1 MLGSWKVVQR
11 GSIAA
16 TAAGLACLVSCGGRQ
31 FASGESGGAGGSGA
45 GQPSAGSRTGGSSSG
60 GKGSAGDE
68 ADGGAPT
75 PGGSAGSGGVVS
87 SGCDCPPG
95 NYCRDGSS
103 DCFECAELSRLRFHP
118 PERLDTLSSANRAS
132 RFPRVGETSTD
143 LLYGVEGLG
152 MRYTTDAST
161 SAGNL
166 VMASQPQD
174 SGPLLLAEQVTSL
187 PAAQMAF
194 NFAFDRLVEPTKR
207 RMFFGVW
214 QGGLTTAGL
223 APGPYNGQGNS
234 DYSIAIATNPTA
246 DGVAR
251 AYWMTDRD
259 RDPMLGLIL
268 MTSLLSATPNGA
280 PVKLEVGAKDCPPD
294 ESDLTPWVTS
304 DGKTLL
310 FSNTR
315 VDGTCTITHQGKDL
329 YTALLQPTT
338 GQPTAPAVPI
348 FDVNSPGNDVDPSF
362 SADFCDL
369 YFSSDRDGSYALY
382 RAHRR

>member
-11 GSIAA
+11 GFIAA
-16 TAAGLACLVSCGGRQ
+16 TAAGLACLVSCGGQ
-31 FASGESGGAGGSGA
+31 EFSSSESGGSGGSGA
-45 GQPSAGSRTGGSSSG
+45 GQSNAGNKTGGSSSG
-60 GKGSAGDE
+60 GNGSAGDE
-68 ADGGAPT
+68 ADGGAPA

-87 SGCDCPPG
+87 SGCDCPAG
-95 NYCRDGSS
+95 NYCREGST
-103 DCFECAELSRLRFHP
+103 DCFDCAELSRLRFGA
-118 PERLDTLSSANRAS
+118 PERLDTVSGGNQAS
-132 RFPRVGETSTD
+132 RFPRVGQTSTD

-152 MRYTTDAST
+152 MRYTTDSST

-166 VMASQPQD
+166 VMMSQPQD

-187 PAAQMAF
+187 PAAQMPF
-194 NFAFDRLVEPTKR
+194 NFTFDRLVEPTKR
-207 RMFFGVW
+207 RLFFGVW
-214 QGGLTTAGL
+214 QGGLTTSGV
-223 APGPYNGQGNS
+223 APAPYNGQGDN

-259 RDPMLGLIL
+259 AGLGLIL
-268 MTSLLSATPNGA
+268 TTALLSATPNGA
-280 PVKLEVGAKDCPPD
+280 PVALDVGSANCAPD
-294 ESDLTPWVTS
+294 KSDLTPWVTP

-315 VDGTCTITHQGKDL
+315 VDGNCTTTNQGKDL

-338 GQPTAPAVPI
+338 GQPTAAAVPVA
-348 FDVNSPGNDVDPSF
+348 DVNSPGNDVDPSF
-362 SADFCDL
+362 STDFCDL

-382 RAHRR
+382 RAPRR

>member
-11 GSIAA
+11 GLIAA
-16 TAAGLACLVSCGGRQ
+16 TAAGLACLVSCGGQ
-31 FASGESGGAGGSGA
+31 EFSSGESGGTGGSGA
-45 GQPSAGSRTGGSSSG
+45 GQPSAGSKTGGSSSG
-60 GKGSAGDE
+60 GNGSAGDE
-68 ADGGAPT
+68 ADGGAPA

-87 SGCDCPPG
+87 SVCDCPAG

-103 DCFECAELSRLRFHP
+103 DCFECAELSRLRFHT
-118 PERLDTLSSANRAS
+118 PERLDTLSSANLAS
-132 RFPRVGETSTD
+132 RFPRVGVTSTD

-166 VMASQPQD
+166 VMTSQPQD

-187 PAAQMAF
+187 PAAQMPF

-207 RMFFGVW
+207 RLFFGVW
-214 QGGLTTAGL
+214 QGGLVMAGA
-223 APGPYNGQGNS
+223 APAPYLGGGNN
-234 DYSIAIATNPTA
+234 DFSIAIATNPTA

-251 AYWMTDRD
+251 AYWMTDRE
-259 RDPMLGLIL
+259 PMLGLIL
-268 MTSLLSATPNGA
+268 TTALLSATPNGA
-280 PVKLEVGAKDCPPD
+280 PVDLRIGSTTCAPD
-294 ESDLTPWVTS
+294 KADLTPWVTS

-315 VDGTCTITHQGKDL
+315 VDGNCTTTNQGKDL

-338 GQPTAPAVPI
+338 GQPTSPAVPV
-348 FDVNSPGNDVDPSF
+348 FDVNSPSNDVDPSF
-362 SADFCDL
+362 STDFCDL
-369 YFSSDRDGSYALY
+369 YFSSDRDGTYALY